1 MGDDKF
7 VNLFIESE
15 KRKTEKTYEQII
27 EDAEGLEL
35 SYDASEYDNF
45 ITAYKKFI
53 IINPTK
59 RKFAET
65 VLDYHFYELMRLYSR
80 INAIIFHRKYL
91 YIILYQLITC

>member
-1 MGDDKF
+1 MI
-7 VNLFIESE
+7 NLSICLLS
-15 KRKTEKTYEQII
+15 RKKKNRKTYEQII

-65 VLDYHFYELMRLYSR
+65 VLDYHST
-80 INAIIFHRKYL
+80 N
-91 YIILYQLITC
+91 